1 VRAGSQIRR
10 NRRQVADAKCA
21 PRASRESL
29 VKLVTRLVTAQAAVA
44 AAIGLCY
51 SRRQIPSIIITL
63 MLVVALLGLAAM
75 SRSGTQVAWMV
86 TIGFETAFVMFG
98 LIRFITSR
106 YVGGTLFG
114 MITLGVLL
122 HPAVARA
129 FSGGPAQADG
139 PVEPLPAMG
148 EAGADGLGR
157 RRAG

>member
-1 VRAGSQIRR
+1 MGAGLRVRRSRR
-10 NRRQVADAKCA
+10 RVAVAKGA
-21 PRASRESL
+21 PRADRPSL

-44 AAIGLCY
+44 AAIGLAY
-51 SRRQIPSIIITL
+51 SRRHIPSLIITL
-63 MLVVALLGLAAM
+63 MLVVTLLGLAAM

-106 YVGGTLFG
+106 YLGGTLFA

-129 FSGGPAQADG
+129 FSGVPAQAEG
-139 PVEPLPAMG
+139 PV
-148 EAGADGLGR
+148 EAGADALGGGA
-157 RRAG
+157 AG

>member
-1 VRAGSQIRR
+1 VSAGFRVRRSRR
-10 NRRQVADAKCA
+10 RAAVAKGARRAD
-21 PRASRESL
+21 RQSL

-44 AAIGLCY
+44 AAIGLSY
-51 SRRQIPSIIITL
+51 SRKHIPSVIVTL

-98 LIRFITSR
+98 LIRFIMSR
-106 YVGGTLFG
+106 YLGGTLFA

-129 FSGGPAQADG
+129 FSGVPAQAEG
-139 PVEPLPAMG
+139 PV
-148 EAGADGLGR
+148 EAGADALGGGA
-157 RRAG
+157 AG